1 MSRAAI
7 PVRGW
12 VCALAAGAAML
23 AGGGVWAQEESF
35 EVSVVEEGVETAV
48 RRDPFWPVGYAP
60 RSAADIAAEEAAAA
74 AAAAE
79 AQEAVAEEQKA
90 AVAEQA
96 AKVVWPPLP
105 VRGRSRAPDGTYR
118 VLIVGVGIVG
128 ENRIVSIRHQEYWFY
143 WRIVSID
150 ERGVQSKKLG
160 ISKKRS
166 SGKELIKRKERKP

>member
-7 PVRGW
+7 SAAGW
-12 VCALAAGAAML
+12 ICALAAWATMAA
-23 AGGGVWAQEESF
+23 AEEIRAQEEAF
-35 EVSVVEEGVETAV
+35 DVSVVEEGIEQAV

-60 RSAADIAAEEAAAA
+60 RTAADVLAEE

-118 VLIVGVGIVG
+118 VLIEGVGIVG